1 MKDLDQKLK
10 EQFKSE
16 ADKHLFDNIEF
27 DDRLRDKIRQQADS
41 SQKYRGGVMERLAAG
56 RRKWAYGAAAV
67 AMAVMLIVFIPM
79 LQSSSTISS
88 PAESPVISPVPSENQ
103 GDTGIPGEGS
113 SLTSLITVSVQT
125 PEEAKER
132 FGPDLLVPTY
142 VPEGFTRTEIQTIG
156 MEEAVATRVHFFY
169 SSGDQTLTVSEER
182 GEAVLN
188 FDLFEP
194 VQVNGSDG
202 YVFAQPGITELYW
215 IADGIQFSVVGPIS
229 EAEAMKV
236 AESFVG

>member
-16 ADKHLFDNIEF
+16 ADKHMFDNIEF
-27 DDRLRDKIRQQADS
+27 DDRLKNKVRQQADS
-41 SQKYRGGVMERLAAG
+41 SRRRRGGIMERLAAG

-67 AMAVMLIVFIPM
+67 AMAVMLIVLIPI
-79 LQSSSTISS
+79 LQSPDPISL
-88 PAESPVISPVPSENQ
+88 PAETPAISPVPSVSP
-103 GDTGIPGEGS
+103 GGTVIPDAGS
-113 SLTSLITVSVQT
+113 SLTSLITVNVQT

-142 VPEGFTRTEIQTIG
+142 VPEGFKQTEIQTVG
-156 MEEAVATRVHFFY
+156 MEEDVATRVHFFY
-169 SSGDQTLTVSEER
+169 SSGDQTLTVTEER
-182 GEAVLN
+182 GEADLN
-188 FDLFEP
+188 FDLFES
-194 VQVNGSDG
+194 VQVNGVAG

-215 IADGIQFSVVGPIS
+215 LADGIQFSVVGPIT

-236 AESFVG
+236 AESFVA